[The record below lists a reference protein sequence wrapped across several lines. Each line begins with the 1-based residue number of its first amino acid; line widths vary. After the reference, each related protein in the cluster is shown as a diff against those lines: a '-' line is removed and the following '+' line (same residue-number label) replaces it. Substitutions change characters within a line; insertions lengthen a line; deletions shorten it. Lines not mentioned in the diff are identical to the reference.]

1 MRSKSAIT
9 WHLPLSVH
17 LESNWL
23 AAFAVIIQ
31 PVRIRSKE
39 LCDWPWR
46 SKYPYLIYL
55 SCSYHSQYV
64 VAQFRIPT
72 ICRMTH
78 PQYTIFIQHTC
89 HIYCIYI
96 YIHTYYTY
104 IIYTAYVHNI
114 CNIGWKWCVPKII
127 PYCMVETSSKPP
139 WTIRFPVP
147 PMTSQ
152 RALLL
157 APSAELTTPPC
168 SCQWL
173 TQCLL
178 QDLND
183 VQTNV
188 GSFVGQFW
196 GCFGGCFGDVLGN
209 MSTVLGANLW
219 LALFFWDVGPQS
231 ILKRFPQHRRASCNL
246 PKPTPKKYSFHTKVA
261 KTHHSICCSIKNA
274 LIFPFSSHFLCLG
287 PYFGAEPSTRLPRLR
302 RVGAQ

>member
-96 YIHTYYTY
+96 YTYTHIIHILYTQHTY
-104 IIYTAYVHNI
+104 IIYVILVEN
-114 CNIGWKWCVPKII
+114 GVSPKLSLIAWLR
-127 PYCMVETSSKPP
+127 PP
-139 WTIRFPVP
+139 VNHHE
-147 PMTSQ
+147 
-152 RALLL
+152 
-157 APSAELTTPPC
+157 PSGFQCL
-168 SCQWL
+168 QWL
-173 TQCLL
+173 LSELCCLRPAL
-178 QDLND
+178 SWQLHLAAANGSP
-183 VQTNV
+183 NV
-188 GSFVGQFW
+188 FFKTWTMFKPMLGVFVGQFW

-246 PKPTPKKYSFHTKVA
+246 PKPTPKKYLFHTKVA
-261 KTHHSICCSIKNA
+261 KTHHSICC
-274 LIFPFSSHFLCLG
+274 P
-287 PYFGAEPSTRLPRLR
+287 
-302 RVGAQ
+302 